1 MLIQLS
7 RILSQDG
14 KREQFEIP
22 VGMETFCCRLGE
34 FPIVQKNPIQLAIVN
49 TGRRVLKINGDA
61 KLVISIPCARCL
73 EPVDTEFDLSFER
86 EIDMKLSEEERR
98 EELDECSYI
107 SGTEL
112 DAEQLLCNELL
123 INWPI
128 RVLCKEDCK
137 GICSRCGANLNIQD
151 CGCDTTEL
159 DPRMAVI
166 SDIFSKFNSP
176 S

>member
-1 MLIQLS
+1 MLLDLTEV
-7 RILSQDG
+7 LSQDG
-14 KREQFEIP
+14 KILEKTVLLEMDAFQIRT
-22 VGMETFCCRLGE
+22 GR
-34 FPIVQKNPIQLAIVN
+34 FPLIRKSPLKLEIVN
-49 TGRRVLKINGDA
+49 TGNRVLEIAGYV
-61 KLVISIPCARCL
+61 KLTAVIPCARCL
-73 EPVDTEFDLSFER
+73 SPVEQDFVLDIQR
-86 EIDMKLSEEERR
+86 QVDMKLSARER
-98 EELDECSYI
+98 EEILEESNFIEGNSLDPEI
-107 SGTEL
+107 L
-112 DAEQLLCNELL
+112 VCNELL
-123 INWPI
+123 IQWPI